1 MAATESFDFQV
12 GHRNS
17 PFQVQL
23 FHSRSSYCECKLT
36 VPLIGR
42 NQPTSLFARQHRLF
56 EQGMLNPPPLYFII

>member
-17 PFQVQL
+17 PFQVHL
-23 FHSRSSYCECKLT
+23 FILALCSCECMLT

-42 NQPTSLFARQHRLF
+42 NQSTSLFACQHRLF
-56 EQGMLNPPPLYFII
+56 EQGMLESPPTL